1 MKKAATALGLL
12 ILFFLLLLFP
22 DSVKIG
28 AEQGLS
34 LWYHSVVP
42 ILFPFVLLSNL
53 MVSTES
59 LGFFLQPFFFLSEK
73 WPGLNPWI
81 FYPLFFGLFCGFP
94 MGAKAISDLLE
105 QGHLTRKE
113 ASFLLPLVNQA
124 SPMFLAGYVGV
135 HILKKELSFL
145 EIIFFLYFPVFL
157 IFSIY
162 FLFKSKKGISGRAV
176 SFSTKKK
183 NSMSPSSEHTIWN
196 SFTVIVTIGIY
207 MMIFSI
213 AVELCHRLLPER
225 PLGSLLLCSLEFSS
239 GLDQIRQFT
248 FLTHKEQT
256 GFILALTSFGGFC
269 TAMQT
274 HDMIHHTGLSTKSYL
289 IRKFL
294 LAAVVFLLYSWM
306 SSSS

>member
-28 AEQGLS
+28 AEQGLA

-42 ILFPFVLLSNL
+42 ILFPFILLSNL
-53 MVSTES
+53 LVSTES
-59 LGFFLQPFFFLSEK
+59 LSFFLQPFFFLSK
-73 WPGLNPWI
+73 NCPRLNPWI

-94 MGAKAISDLLE
+94 MGAKAISDLLD
-105 QGHLTRKE
+105 QGHLTQKE

-157 IFSIY
+157 FFSI
-162 FLFKSKKGISGRAV
+162 FLLFGSKKEISGKTLSLSA
-176 SFSTKKK
+176 KKK
-183 NSMSPSSEHTIWN
+183 NSMSPTSEHTIWN

-213 AVELCHRLLPER
+213 AVELCRRLLPEH

-239 GLDQIRQFT
+239 GLDQIRQLT
-248 FLTHKEQT
+248 FLTYKEQT
-256 GFILALTSFGGFC
+256 GFVLALTSFGGFC

-274 HDMIHHTGLSTKSYL
+274 HDMIRHTGLSTKSYL
-289 IRKFL
+289 LRKFL

-306 SSSS
+306 SS